1 MKIKHVAVVSL
12 LLLFSVSF
20 ASAADVVSLWGGARG
35 TIILKSDG
43 TVWTWGSGGFGKLG
57 INTTTGRSL
66 VPVEVHGPG
75 NIDYLHS
82 VRAIMGGETHNMALR
97 FDGTLWSWGY
107 NFVGELG
114 DGTTNDA
121 AIPIQVGLNSVPP
134 LMNVISRAPRK
145 AALHPTELTSQS
157 QLNPESAQAVSAP

>member
-1 MKIKHVAVVSL
+1 MKIKHLAVAG
-12 LLLFSVSF
+12 LLFVSPLSI
-20 ASAADVVSLWGGARG
+20 APAADVVSIWGGARG

-82 VRAIMGGETHNMALR
+82 IMAIMGGETHNMALR

-114 DGTTNDA
+114 D
-121 AIPIQVGLNSVPP
+121 
-134 LMNVISRAPRK
+134 
-145 AALHPTELTSQS
+145 
-157 QLNPESAQAVSAP
+157 